1 MPVRSLRSSVLK
13 RPDRES
19 VDQAVRR
26 WAAAVAHARDDV
38 LAIAY
43 LGSYARGDW
52 GVGSDLDL
60 LVLIAGSAVPFHRRA
75 MEFDALALPVPADVF
90 VYAMEEWQAMRR
102 EGRRFCRA
110 AGDEAVWVYRR
121 DHPRGWRGMS
131 GREQAPA
138 GLWPGA

>member
-13 RPDRES
+13 WPDRES

-26 WAAAVAHARDDV
+26 WAAAVVHDRDDV

-60 LVLIAGSAVPFHRRA
+60 LVLIERSELPFYRRA
-75 MEFDALALPVPADVF
+75 LEFDTRALPVPTDVF
-90 VYAMEEWQAMRR
+90 VYTAEEWRAMQR
-102 EGRRFCRA
+102 EGRRFCRTVE
-110 AGDEAVWVYRR
+110 DEAVWVYRQ
-121 DHPRGWRGMS
+121 DDQRGGGM
-131 GREQAPA
+131 
-138 GLWPGA
+138 

>member
-13 RPDRES
+13 WPDRES

-26 WAAAVAHARDDV
+26 WAAAVVQDRDDV

-60 LVLIAGSAVPFHRRA
+60 LVLIAGSELPCHRRA
-75 MEFDALALPVPADVF
+75 IEFDTRALPVPADVF
-90 VYAMEEWQAMRR
+90 VYTMEEWRVMQR
-102 EGRRFCRA
+102 EGRRFYRTV
-110 AGDEAVWVYRR
+110 DDDAVWVYRR
-121 DHPRGWRGMS
+121 DD
-131 GREQAPA
+131 APGGDA
-138 GLWPGA
+138 

>member
-13 RPDRES
+13 WPDRES

-26 WAAAVAHARDDV
+26 WAAAVVQDRDDV

-60 LVLIAGSAVPFHRRA
+60 LVLIPGSELPVHRRA
-75 MEFDALALPVPADVF
+75 MEFDTRALPVPADVF
-90 VYAMEEWQAMRR
+90 VYTMEEWRAMQR
-102 EGRRFCRA
+102 EGRRFYRTVD
-110 AGDEAVWVYRR
+110 DEAVWVYRR
-121 DHPRGWRGMS
+121 VD
-131 GREQAPA
+131 AP
-138 GLWPGA
+138 GGDT